1 MNRIALCLVS
11 AVLVACTQDNGVA
24 VHNNPPEVAF
34 VLPADNSWAYS
45 GVPMEFV
52 ATITDDIT
60 ANEELTTS
68 WTSTIDGYLAG
79 TESVEGDALS
89 MTIDEGL
96 SVGEHLITLQIVDG
110 SGETAEDT
118 VTVDMVQNAAPS
130 CSFIKPV
137 DGDVFDQG
145 EVVEF
150 LAYFQDEEDMENLDL
165 LEIVWDGGSLDTT
178 DWPTHGDSQGKAR
191 LSLYDLPVGSYSVGY
206 EVYDL
211 AGDFSNTSVTFSVQ

>member
-1 MNRIALCLVS
+1 MNRIALYLVS
-11 AVLVACTQDNGVA
+11 TVLIACTQDSGVA

-45 GVPMEFV
+45 GVAMEFV

-60 ANEELTTS
+60 ANEDLTTS

-79 TESVEGDALS
+79 TESVEGEALS

-96 SVGEHLITLQIVDG
+96 SVGVHLITLQIVDS

-118 VTVDMVQNAAPS
+118 VTVEMVQNASPS
-130 CSFIKPV
+130 SSFIKPQP
-137 DGDVFDQG
+137 GEIFAQG
-145 EVVEF
+145 EVVEV

-165 LEIVWDGGSLDTT
+165 LEIVWADGGLDTT
-178 DWPTHGDSQGKAR
+178 DWPTNGDSDGKAR
-191 LSLYDLPVGSYSVGY
+191 FSLYDLPVGSYSLGY

-211 AGDFSNTSVTFSVQ
+211 AGDFSNSSVTFSVE